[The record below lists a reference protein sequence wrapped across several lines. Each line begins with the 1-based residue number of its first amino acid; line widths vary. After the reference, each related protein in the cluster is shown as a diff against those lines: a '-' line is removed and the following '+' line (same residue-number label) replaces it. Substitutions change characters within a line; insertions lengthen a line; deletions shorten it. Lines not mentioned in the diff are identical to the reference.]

1 MKATL
6 EVHEEFFIILSTK
19 RAFSLWKGQGKHKK
33 ATCSRRGPQKLMSA
47 KEVGLYPGEEPVLD
61 LTKHLPR
68 VGRLPPMP
76 AT

>member
-6 EVHEEFFIILSTK
+6 EVHEEFFIILSTE
-19 RAFSLWKGQGKHKK
+19 RAFSRWNGHGSIK
-33 ATCSRRGPQKLMSA
+33 RRPAQEVRNLMSA